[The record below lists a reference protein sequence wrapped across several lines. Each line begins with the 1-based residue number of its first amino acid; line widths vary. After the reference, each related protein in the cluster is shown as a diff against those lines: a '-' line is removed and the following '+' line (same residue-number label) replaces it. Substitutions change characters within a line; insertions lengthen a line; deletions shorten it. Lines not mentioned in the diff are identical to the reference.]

1 MKRKIKVLK
10 DLGEYKAG
18 ETVTI
23 EVFDNGDPKSNFW
36 RRRLRDSSI
45 DNCVE
50 FVEDKKPEKKEV
62 KKDESK
68 GENR

>member
-1 MKRKIKVLK
+1 MKMKVRVLK
-10 DLGEYKAG
+10 DLGTHKPGDIVDVE
-18 ETVTI
+18 
-23 EVFDNGDPKSNFW
+23 FDWDGNATDRFW
-36 RRRLRDSSI
+36 RRRLKDSKI

-50 FVEDKKPEKKEV
+50 FVEDKKPHKKEV